1 MSTPIQLLRAALPH
15 IHTHGFTR
23 AALAEGHRLGD
34 TALGALF
41 GPGDGPERAL
51 FEEWLAVGL
60 EDMRLAES
68 PATPSSKQ
76 AVLKASLMRRL
87 DWNAP
92 VLHHLPFAIKAWSSM
107 PGPPVGAF
115 KLPSVPSPRPVLQ
128 HALSV
133 ADEALM
139 VAGDESRGPEW
150 YARRAVV
157 GAIYGLAESHQLRS
171 TSVRDRSAQSL
182 LSRMLDEAER
192 ARAAKEEAGVFAEY
206 LWRSVAGIARSTG
219 AFIR

>member
-1 MSTPIQLLRAALPH
+1 MTTPTQLLRAALPH
-15 IHTHGFTR
+15 IHTHGFTC
-23 AALAEGHRLGD
+23 AALAEGQQLSG

-41 GPGDGPERAL
+41 GPADGPERAL
-51 FEEWLAVGL
+51 FEEWLTAGL
-60 EDMRLAES
+60 EDMRLAEAS
-68 PATPSSKQ
+68 TSKR
-76 AVLKASLMRRL
+76 AVLKASLVRRL
-87 DWNAP
+87 EWNAP

-107 PGPPVGAF
+107 PGAAVGSL
-115 KLPSVPSPRPVLQ
+115 KLPSAPSPRPVLH

-133 ADEALM
+133 ADEALI

-171 TSVRDRSAQSL
+171 TSIHDRSAQSL
-182 LSRMLDEAER
+182 LSRMLDEADR
-192 ARAAKEEAGVFAEY
+192 ARAAKEEAGIFAEY

-219 AFIR
+219 AFVR